1 MTTDTTCEG
10 VHSDQDADELRRAMV
25 DEVIVRHEEDG
36 LVLPR
41 EVEAA
46 LRTVPRHL
54 FAPEVPL
61 EKAYADHSIV
71 TKHSEHGAPISSVT
85 APWLQ
90 AMMLGQLQVAPGQ
103 RVLEIGSGGY
113 NAALLRELVGPDGSV
128 TTLDIDQEIA
138 DRARSCLMSAGYRDV
153 RVLRGWGV
161 RCGGVWPVRS
171 DHRHGRDLG
180 YPASLGGTTG

>member
-1 MTTDTTCEG
+1 M
-10 VHSDQDADELRRAMV
+10 DQDADELRGALV
-25 DEVIVRHEEDG
+25 DEVIARHEQER

-61 EKAYADHSIV
+61 EKAYANHSIV
-71 TKHSEHGAPISSVT
+71 TKRNDHGTLLSTVS

-90 AMMLGQLQVAPGQ
+90 AMMLGQLQVASGQ

-113 NAALLRELVGPDGSV
+113 NAALLYD
-128 TTLDIDQEIA
+128 D
-138 DRARSCLMSAGYRDV
+138 
-153 RVLRGWGV
+153 
-161 RCGGVWPVRS
+161 
-171 DHRHGRDLG
+171 
-180 YPASLGGTTG
+180 